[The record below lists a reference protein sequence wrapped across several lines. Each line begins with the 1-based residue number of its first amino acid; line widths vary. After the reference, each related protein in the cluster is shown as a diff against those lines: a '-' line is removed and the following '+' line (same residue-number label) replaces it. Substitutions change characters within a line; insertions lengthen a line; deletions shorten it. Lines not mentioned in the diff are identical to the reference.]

1 MLAICR
7 QGLHLAVRQFATA
20 IPPGVAA
27 DPRLSTAQT
36 LDEPSAAFLRP
47 ERAQLATFLSDMRA
61 LPTWT
66 ERGRLVQEHLY
77 PPPDYM
83 RQVYAPA
90 SRAPLAAL
98 YVWRAI
104 RGAWRWLAR
113 A

>member
-1 MLAICR
+1 M
-7 QGLHLAVRQFATA
+7 
-20 IPPGVAA
+20 PPAVAA
-27 DPRLSTAQT
+27 DPRLSTAQV
-36 LDEPSAAFLRP
+36 LHEPSAVFLQRD
-47 ERAQLATFLSDMRA
+47 RAQLATFLSDFQA

-66 ERGRLVQEHLY
+66 DRGRLVREHLC
-77 PPPDYM
+77 PPPTYM

-98 YVWRAI
+98 YVWRAL